1 MDEAI
6 GLMPKFPSPS
16 PVLKNLTF
24 TYEEKLSRDGE
35 FGGSDFG
42 GYPTLRQRN
51 DSFNIRESMCVHCG
65 YVCWINHFSFHIFM
79 HCIIFFA
86 AIICLPSNAVCFSS
100 PFTHIC
106 PFCIFNDA

>member
-1 MDEAI
+1 
-6 GLMPKFPSPS
+6 MPKFPSPS

-51 DSFNIRESMCVHCG
+51 DSFDIRESMCVHCG
-65 YVCWINHFSFHIFM
+65 YVLVIVGLTTSLSISLG
-79 HCIIFFA
+79 I
-86 AIICLPSNAVCFSS
+86 V
-100 PFTHIC
+100 
-106 PFCIFNDA
+106 

>member
-1 MDEAI
+1 VDEAI

-16 PVLKNLTF
+16 PVLENLTF

-51 DSFNIRESMCVHCG
+51 DYFDIRESMCVHCG
-65 YVCWINHFSFHIFM
+65 YVLVIVGLTTSLSIYL
-79 HCIIFFA
+79 CI
-86 AIICLPSNAVCFSS
+86 V
-100 PFTHIC
+100 
-106 PFCIFNDA
+106 